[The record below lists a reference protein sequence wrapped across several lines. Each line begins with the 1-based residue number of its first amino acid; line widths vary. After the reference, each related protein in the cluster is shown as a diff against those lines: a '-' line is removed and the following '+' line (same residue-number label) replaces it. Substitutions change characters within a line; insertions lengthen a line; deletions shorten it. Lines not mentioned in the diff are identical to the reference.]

1 MKKEEFKSH
10 RRDKLDISQVA
21 LARRIKLSVRMI
33 SMIETGRRN
42 VSARVEK
49 RLLAIRR
56 LGQ

>member
-1 MKKEEFKSH
+1 MTKEEFKSH
-10 RRDKLDISQVA
+10 RRDKLDMSQVA

-49 RLLAIRR
+49 RLLAIRKKT
-56 LGQ
+56 